1 MSGPDP
7 HVGPDGTTG
16 GPPLEEGAQWA
27 ELGSVRVQ
35 VGPGVFVPQRD
46 SLALV
51 QWCGELVRGIPHPV
65 IADLC
70 TGSGVIALA
79 LASVQPA
86 STVYAVDNSREAVRW
101 AISNV
106 YQQSQERAVD
116 VWVRRGD
123 ATDPAVL
130 VDIAGVTDLV
140 VANPP
145 YLPEGSTVA
154 PDLTRWAEPAALFG
168 GPDGLDVVR
177 GVIAVAATILR
188 AGGWLALEHAAGQ
201 DHDVVSLIEG
211 TKVFGAISSRR
222 DHGGT
227 PRFVTARR
235 TV

>member
-1 MSGPDP
+1 MSASDSS
-7 HVGPDGTTG
+7 VDTNGTVD
-16 GPPLEEGAQWA
+16 GPPLDEGGHWA

-35 VGPGVFVPQRD
+35 VGPGVFVPQQD
-46 SLALV
+46 SLALI
-51 QWCGELVRGIPHPV
+51 QWCSGLVQGIPHPV
-65 IADLC
+65 VADLC

-86 STVYAVDNSREAVRW
+86 STIYGIDNSREAVRW
-101 AISNV
+101 ATSNV
-106 YQQSQERAVD
+106 HRQSQERAID
-116 VWVRRGD
+116 VRVRSGD

-130 VDIAGVTDLV
+130 ADIAGVTDLV

-145 YLPEGSTVA
+145 YLPEGTAVA
-154 PDLTRWAEPAALFG
+154 PELARWAEPEALFG

-177 GVIAVAATILR
+177 GVIAVAVTLLR

-201 DHDVVSLIEG
+201 EHDVVSLIERA
-211 TKVFGAISSRR
+211 KVFEAISSRC

-235 TV
+235 AV